1 MKNQQKLFSL
11 FLVMDNAFEVSIL
24 KVYIRRVTFTSYSTP
39 PHPPPPQEKI
49 TSQICPPPSHN
60 FFSLRF
66 FWYYSGWFLYWDYV
80 MFLFFPKII
89 WTPFLEKLTPYNAT
103 LPPPESKSWMFSKVF
118 FVYWVPFPFSAIVS
132 WSHEN
137 YLEDAMREVVMVWA
151 VIWCDQTQQLICRYL
166 AIPGEL
172 HHHLR
177 FYIIS

>member
-1 MKNQQKLFSL
+1 MKNQQKLFPL

-39 PHPPPPQEKI
+39 PPPTPPPPQEKI

-118 FVYWVPFPFSAIVS
+118 CLLSTFSFQCNS
-132 WSHEN
+132 LLKSRKLFGGCHERSCYGLSCN
-137 YLEDAMREVVMVWA
+137 MMWYVGPQF
-151 VIWCDQTQQLICRYL
+151 IL
-166 AIPGEL
+166 ANSTINL
-172 HHHLR
+172 
-177 FYIIS
+177 